1 MGGWTSGRE
10 HYSARHSASKSHAV
24 WAGPPQVL
32 AAARCCTREGRCTHT
47 APKRAAASRAKP
59 QVPARAAVPPVPLAV
74 AAAANY
80 PLHPSPFI
88 PHPFPRM
95 NSGFLDKLIER
106 ISRVRPEE
114 VQGYLL
120 RLADEKGFL
129 ETIFNAI
136 HEGVIVTDVKGR
148 INYLNRAAC
157 ELFGLEREK
166 CMGQPL
172 SDRLR
177 GLEWDKLV
185 EAEKVVSRDM
195 EVFYPQHRFLNF
207 YVVPLSLDQP
217 AAKRAPVSEM
227 VGYAVI
233 LRDTTA
239 TRRSTEE
246 TIQSEKLTALTLL
259 AAGVAHE
266 IGNPLNSLH
275 IHLQLMERK
284 MRKVPA
290 GPRAELQKA
299 LDVALD
305 EITRLDSIVQQF
317 LGAIRPAHLQKQLE
331 SINTLVKESV
341 AFLQPEIEDRNIL
354 VEQELRKDLPLIE
367 ADRTQLKQAFY
378 NVIKNAFQAMKSGGI
393 LRIRTNADE
402 RFLSISFADS
412 GGGISQEDMSKIF
425 EPYFTTKA
433 SGSGLGLLIVRRI
446 VREHGGEIDLASD
459 QGKGLTLTIRL
470 PLHNQVA
477 RMLEAGTGGQES

>member
-1 MGGWTSGRE
+1 
-10 HYSARHSASKSHAV
+10 
-24 WAGPPQVL
+24 
-32 AAARCCTREGRCTHT
+32 
-47 APKRAAASRAKP
+47 
-59 QVPARAAVPPVPLAV
+59 
-74 AAAANY
+74 
-80 PLHPSPFI
+80 
-88 PHPFPRM
+88 M

-106 ISRVRPEE
+106 LGRVRPED

-136 HEGVIVTDVKGR
+136 HEGVIVTDVAGR
-148 INYLNRAAC
+148 ISYLNTSAC
-157 ELFGLEREK
+157 TLFGLEREE
-166 CMGQPL
+166 CMGEPL
-172 SDRLR
+172 AERLR
-177 GLEWDKLV
+177 GLDWEKLM
-185 EAEKVVSRDM
+185 EAGEVVSRDM

-207 YVVPLSLDQP
+207 YIVPLSLDP
-217 AAKRAPVSEM
+217 VPGKRPRTDGPDR

-233 LRDTTA
+233 LRDITE

-284 MRKVPA
+284 LRKVPA
-290 GPRAELQKA
+290 AARADLQKS
-299 LDVALD
+299 LDVAKE

-317 LGAIRPAHLQKQLE
+317 LGAIRPARLE
-331 SINTLVKESV
+331 ARLENVNALVQEAV
-341 AFLQPEIEDRNIL
+341 AFLQPEIEDRNVL
-354 VEQELRKDLPLIE
+354 VEQELRSDLPLVE
-367 ADRTQLKQAFY
+367 VDRNQLKQAFY
-378 NVIKNAFQAMKSGGI
+378 NVLKNSFQAMKSGGL
-393 LRIRTNADE
+393 LRIRTDMDDAFVKI
-402 RFLSISFADS
+402 RFADT
-412 GGGISQEDMSKIF
+412 GGGISPENMSKIF

-459 QGKGLTLTIRL
+459 EGHGLTLTIRL
-470 PLHNQVA
+470 PFRNQVA
-477 RMLEAGTGGQES
+477 RMLEAGERT